1 MINKVI
7 HTLGHIWNMENFVSA
22 HTPYEKIKPSLANSS
37 EEELLAGLI
46 STLSLLP
53 TTPNGT
59 YINPVRSANSNS
71 IIESIKL
78 LPGSTG
84 LLLVILLCMLASTAS
99 TYIRR
104 SLYNLFWY
112 AHILFAFSYYVLFC
126 VHGLGAVVRK
136 QTNIDKN
143 NPSKCYRIYSDWSS
157 QSRVCDIPQFA
168 GSSASSYIW
177 VIAPIIVYLIE
188 RLMRFL
194 RSFRNYNIIEY
205 NLHPSDVLEIKIDNS
220 KKYLN
225 YRAGQYIYINLPKI
239 AFFEWHP
246 FTVTSSPDDSYLS
259 VHIRCCGDWTN
270 KLKKALVGQ
279 NTQKS
284 NLSNIKID
292 GPYGTCAEDVFKYSK
307 VILIGAGIGVTPYA
321 SILKHIWHSVNP
333 ANKSSNSSNRLGKV
347 YFFWI
352 CPSIDTFEWFGQLL
366 QQLEIEM
373 RNANKQDLLE
383 YKIYLTRGWSLREAK
398 QIALNERDSYD
409 LFTGLKQ
416 KTNYGRPNFEL
427 FFKELVTQETSSLD
441 HSVKKDVGVF
451 FCGSQSLST
460 QLHKLSNKYSNE
472 SVRIFYNKENF

>member
-1 MINKVI
+1 
-7 HTLGHIWNMENFVSA
+7 MENFVSA
-22 HTPYEKIKPSLANSS
+22 HTPYEKIKPSLVNSS

-59 YINPVRSANSNS
+59 YLNPVRSANSNS
-71 IIESIKL
+71 IIESFKL
-78 LPGSTG
+78 LPGYTG
-84 LLLVILLCMLASTAS
+84 ILLVILICMIASTAS
-99 TYIRR
+99 AYIRR

-112 AHILFAFSYYVLFC
+112 AHLLIAFLYYVLFC
-126 VHGLGAVVRK
+126 VHGLGGVVRK
-136 QTNIDKN
+136 QTNISKN
-143 NPSKCYRIYSDWSS
+143 DPSKCYRIYSDWSS

-168 GSSASSYIW
+168 GSPANSYLW
-177 VIAPIIVYLIE
+177 VIAPIVVYLIE

-194 RSFRNYNIIEY
+194 RSLRDYNIIEY
-205 NLHPSDVLEIKIDNS
+205 NLHPSDVLELKVDNS
-220 KKYLN
+220 KKRVN
-225 YRAGQYIYINLPKI
+225 YRAGQYVYLNSPKI

-246 FTVTSSPDDSYLS
+246 FTVTSSPNDTYLS

-270 KLKKALVGQ
+270 ELKKAVVSQ
-279 NTQKS
+279 NRESS
-284 NLSNIKID
+284 NLNSIKID
-292 GPYGTCAEDVFKYSK
+292 GPYGTCAEDVFKYSTA
-307 VILIGAGIGVTPYA
+307 VLIGAGIGVTPYA
-321 SILKHIWHSVNP
+321 SILKHIWHSLNP
-333 ANKSSNSSNRLGKV
+333 ENRDKTSSSLLRKV

-373 RNANKQDLLE
+373 RNANKEDLLE
-383 YKIYLTRGWSLREAK
+383 YKIYLTRGWSVREAK

-427 FFKELVTQETSSLD
+427 FFKELTSQEATD
-441 HSVKKDVGVF
+441 SVDSGAKKDIGVF
-451 FCGSQSLST
+451 FCGPQNLST

-472 SVRIFYNKENF
+472 SVRVFYNKENF